1 LTGQWQQ
8 HHRLWLTLLAMLTAL
23 TGCLPQAALE
33 PPEQLQHWL
42 VQARQ
47 QHSPAPASLPTHT
60 TTAAFQPIPYQHDNS
75 STPFG
80 DDRENT
86 LDNST
91 GTTLQRPPQRGA
103 RQALE
108 DVPLTAI
115 QLAGTLARGQ
125 QRHALIQAA
134 GELHR
139 VGIGDYLGTQFGMVE
154 HISETTL
161 TLQELLPAADG
172 TWTARLTQLAMKDT
186 HR

>member
-1 LTGQWQQ
+1 MNGHWQQ
-8 HHRLWLTLLAMLTAL
+8 YRRRWLAPLTILTAL

-42 VQARQ
+42 VEARQ
-47 QHSPAPASLPTHT
+47 QHSPAPASLPPPA
-60 TTAAFQPIPYQHDNS
+60 TTAAFQPIPYRHDNS

-115 QLAGTLARGQ
+115 ELAGTLARGQ
-125 QRHALIQAA
+125 RRHALIQAA

-161 TLQELLPAADG
+161 TLQELLPVADG
-172 TWTARLTQLAMKDT
+172 TWTVRLTQLAMKDP